1 MSIGPTDAAALAGR
15 RDGNRGSLTRPAGPL
30 RQRKSFCSLAFA
42 CGHWPRARC
51 CRIPPAACNGW
62 HAAPGVPAPD
72 VEARPGQ
79 RSPRS
84 FSFSCSFCFSSCFCF
99 SAAPRFSP
107 PAGWPAGFSLRGGV
121 APCVFCGFLGA
132 DAGTAGLGAGAG
144 TFGLAAAFGAGGG
157 AFGLTAALGGGGGA
171 LGLTAGWAGFGARG
185 SMRSRRSP
193 GRSAGR
199 SFGRSRGAAAPVFG
213 AG

>member
-1 MSIGPTDAAALAGR
+1 MAIGLPYWTCRAAAATQVLLFTGTCMR
-15 RDGNRGSLTRPAGPL
+15 
-30 RQRKSFCSLAFA
+30 SLAA
-42 CGHWPRARC
+42 RSVLSGYRRRRAM
-51 CRIPPAACNGW
+51 GW
-62 HAAPGVPAPD
+62 YAAPGVPAPD

-157 AFGLTAALGGGGGA
+157 ALGLTAALGGGGGA

-193 GRSAGR
+193 GRSAWR

>member
-1 MSIGPTDAAALAGR
+1 MSIGPADAAALAGR
-15 RDGNRGSLTRPAGPL
+15 RDGNRAPL
-30 RQRKSFCSLAFA
+30 LDLQGR
-42 CGHWPRARC
+42 CGNASPFVHWHLHEVIGRALSVVGYR
-51 CRIPPAACNGW
+51 RRRAMGGT
-62 HAAPGVPAPD
+62 APGVPAPD

-107 PAGWPAGFSLRGGV
+107 PAGWPPGFSLRGGV
-121 APCVFCGFLGA
+121 APCVFCGA

-157 AFGLTAALGGGGGA
+157 ALGLTAALGGGGGA
-171 LGLTAGWAGFGARG
+171 LGLTAGWAGFGAWG

-193 GRSAGR
+193 RRSAGR

>member
-1 MSIGPTDAAALAGR
+1 MSIGPADAAALAGR
-15 RDGNRGSLTRPAGPL
+15 RDGNRAPL
-30 RQRKSFCSLAFA
+30 LDLQGRRGNASPFV
-42 CGHWPRARC
+42 HWHLHEVIGRALRVVGY
-51 CRIPPAACNGW
+51 RRRRAMGGT
-62 HAAPGVPAPD
+62 APGVPAPD

-157 AFGLTAALGGGGGA
+157 ALGLTAALGGGGGA

-185 SMRSRRSP
+185 SMRPRRSP

-199 SFGRSRGAAAPVFG
+199 SFGRSGGAAAPVLG